1 MAKNGAGCSKDA
13 GANDRADEEEEKV
26 SKAKCADEF
35 RHEHAGALRRAQTKG
50 IITGDWKR
58 SMGSWRKVERGRHE
72 TEEKDEKC
80 KKRSPTAAKVE
91 RRRIVDGRNA
101 KEAHAEEQGSPN
113 VPALPE
119 TEEPERDENKGKKDG
134 HVAVKWS
141 AERTQNVAAVKLGNG
156 QEIE

>member
-1 MAKNGAGCSKDA
+1 MHHN
-13 GANDRADEEEEKV
+13 
-26 SKAKCADEF
+26 
-35 RHEHAGALRRAQTKG
+35 RRLQAVK
-50 IITGDWKR
+50 
-58 SMGSWRKVERGRHE
+58 GSWRKVERRGHE

-80 KKRSPTAAKVE
+80 KKRSPTAAGVE
-91 RRRIVDGRNA
+91 RRGIVNGRNA
-101 KEAHAEEQGSPN
+101 KEAHAEEQCSPN

-134 HVAVKWS
+134 HVAVKRS